1 MATSRKISRNVSS
14 AWNNECSI
22 CVVWNVENV
31 VYDHPGSGICQGEGR
46 VAVLA
51 ARGRII
57 YEAMRYRKGYLQ
69 VVSKVGVVIDLFDWN

>member
-22 CVVWNVENV
+22 RVVWNVENV
-31 VYDHPGSGICQGEGR
+31 LYDHPGSRTCQGKGP
-46 VAVLA
+46 VAVFA

-57 YEAMRYRKGYLQ
+57 YEAMWSRKGYLQ
-69 VVSKVGVVIDLFDWN
+69 VVSKVGSCH